1 VLPKKYRLTS
11 PLDFSRATKTGTRVT
26 GRSLV
31 GYIFLQPELSD
42 LPRCGLVVSK
52 SVGGSVTRHRVA
64 RAIRHGIAQSI
75 STLPAGSLLVI
86 RALPSAAEA
95 SLQEETTSLITA
107 LVAKAEVAR

>member
-1 VLPKKYRLTS
+1 MLPKKYRLTS

-31 GYIFLQPELSD
+31 GYIFVQPEIAD

-86 RALPSAAEA
+86 RALPSATSG
-95 SLQEETTSLITA
+95 SLQEETTSLIAA